1 MEELNKLKVFGM
13 IIFIIIAL
21 ILGMKM
27 YQHLDADKIMVVQ
40 KPFSGELTWYTT
52 PGTKWQG
59 FGKVT
64 TYPRRAIYVFNVQ
77 VRFNDGGHGTMNGS
91 IQYEMPLDTE
101 NLTALHVRF
110 GSAESIQKQ
119 LVETVTNKSA
129 YMTGPLMSSKES
141 YAEKRNDLIRFVED
155 QVVNGVYRTTSREAR
170 IKDPVTGTDKT
181 VTVVEIAMKDGIPE
195 RQEEAVLT
203 AFDIRPFN
211 FTITSLPYDK
221 TVEDQITQQQA
232 IAMDVQTAIADAKKA
247 EQKTITVSEQ
257 GKASAAEAK
266 WKQETIKATEVTLAQ
281 QRLEVAILEAK
292 AAEQTKL
299 RDILL
304 GEGQATAKKLIME
317 ADGGLQVK
325 IDASVKI
332 YEKFA
337 SAVQNYKGNWVPTI
351 VMGGD
356 KNGSDVAGSG
366 AMQLIELLT
375 VKTARDLAIDWEL
388 PGLDKTK
395 QQAKEKK

>member
-1 MEELNKLKVFGM
+1 MRHLKVIGLIVFT
-13 IIFIIIAL
+13 IIAL
-21 ILGMKM
+21 ILGTKM
-27 YQHLDADKIMVVQ
+27 YEHLNADKIMVVQ

-59 FGKVT
+59 FGKIT
-64 TYPRRAIYVFNVQ
+64 KYPRRAIYVFNVQ
-77 VRFNDGGHGTMNGS
+77 VRFNDGGHGMMNGS

-110 GSAESIQKQ
+110 GSANAIQKQ

-181 VTVVEIAMKDGIPE
+181 VTVVEIVMKNGIPE

-203 AFDIRPFN
+203 AFGIHPFN
-211 FTITSLPYDK
+211 FTITSLPYDE
-221 TVEDQITQQQA
+221 TVEKQITQQQA

-266 WKQETIKATEVTLAQ
+266 WKQETIKATEVTFAQ

-292 AAEQTKL
+292 SAEQMKL
-299 RDILL
+299 KDILL
-304 GEGQATAKKLIME
+304 GEGEATRKRLVME
-317 ADGGLQVK
+317 ADGALEKKLDALVK
-325 IDASVKI
+325 IN
-332 YEKFA
+332 EKFA
-337 SAVQNYKGNWVPTI
+337 QAIEKYNGNWVPTI
-351 VMGGD
+351 IMGNDQG
-356 KNGSDVAGSG
+356 GASGVAGSG
-366 AMQLIELLT
+366 AMQLIQLLT
-375 VKTARDLAIDWEL
+375 AKTAHDLSAELDL
-388 PGLDKTK
+388 PGLNETKQKTK
-395 QQAKEKK
+395 KSSN